1 MAPILSA
8 RSLTCRRSDPM
19 IRATYVVETPCP
31 IAEVA
36 AMMAGEQSA
45 GTFVRVEGETDQLR
59 ARFGATVVAT
69 EQIGHSQSATL
80 RSAWAERKGLTG
92 PRGIYRVVID
102 YPEDNIGTNLPTLA
116 SVVAGNLYD
125 LGEVTGLKL
134 IDVEIT
140 KAYRL
145 RYEMPRMG
153 IAGTRA
159 SVGVQGRP
167 IFGTII
173 KPNIGLSPEEIAA
186 LVERLCVAGTD
197 FIKDDEIAGTHP
209 HAPVDARIRAVM
221 DVVRRHRDRTGKLVM
236 VAFNITD
243 ETDAMRRHADLLTKQ
258 EGSCAMVSLN
268 WVGLSAV
275 QTLRQHTA
283 LAIHGHRN
291 GYGGMGRH
299 PLLGMGVRA
308 YQVLYRLAGIDHMHV
323 HGMGGKFSDLDDD
336 VTEAARHCLTAISP
350 GDAVM
355 PVFSSGQW
363 AGTLPHTLAQ
373 IGADDMM
380 FLCGGG
386 IMAHPGGP
394 AAGLES
400 LRQAHRAVVDGTTL
414 QHAASAQ
421 PELAAAIATF
431 GRQP

>member
-1 MAPILSA
+1 
-8 RSLTCRRSDPM
+8 M

-45 GTFVRVEGETDQLR
+45 GTFVRVEGETDALR
-59 ARFGATVVAT
+59 SRFGATVLST
-69 EQIGHSQSATL
+69 EQIGHSDGPTL

-92 PRGIYRVVID
+92 PRGIFRVIID
-102 YPEDNIGTNLPTLA
+102 YPEDNVGVNLPVLA

-134 IDVEIT
+134 IDVEVT
-140 KAYRL
+140 PDYRA
-145 RYEMPRMG
+145 RYDLPAMG
-153 IAGTRA
+153 IAGTRR
-159 SVGVQGRP
+159 SVGVQDRP
-167 IFGTII
+167 LFGTII
-173 KPNIGLSPEEIAA
+173 KPNIGLSAPEIAA
-186 LVERLCVAGTD
+186 LVERLCIAGAD

-221 DVVRRHRDRTGKLVM
+221 EVVRRHRDRTGKLVM

-243 ETDAMRRHADLLTKQ
+243 EVDAMRRHADLLET
-258 EGSCAMVSLN
+258 EGGSCVMVSLN
-268 WVGLSAV
+268 WAGMSAV
-275 QTLRQHTA
+275 QTLRRHTG

-323 HGMGGKFSDLDDD
+323 HGMGGKFSDLDED
-336 VTEAARHCLTAISP
+336 VTDAARHCLTPLSSV
-350 GDAVM
+350 DEVM

-363 AGTLPHTLAQ
+363 AGTLPHTLSQ
-373 IGADDMM
+373 IGSDDLM

-386 IMAHPGGP
+386 IMAHPDGP
-394 AAGLES
+394 TAGLDS
-400 LRQAHRAVVDGTTL
+400 LRQAHRALTEGQSL
-414 QHAASAQ
+414 QSAALTQ
-421 PELAAAIATF
+421 PALAAALATF
-431 GRQP
+431 GQMP

>member
-1 MAPILSA
+1 
-8 RSLTCRRSDPM
+8 M
-19 IRATYVVETPCP
+19 IRATYIVETPCP
-31 IAEVA
+31 IDDVA

-45 GTFVRVEGETDQLR
+45 GTFVRVEGETEALR
-59 ARFGATVVAT
+59 ARFGATVVST
-69 EQIGHSQSATL
+69 LEIGRAETPTL

-102 YPEDNIGTNLPTLA
+102 YPEDNVGVNLPTLA

-134 IDVEIT
+134 MDVELT
-140 KAYRL
+140 PAYRA
-145 RYEMPRMG
+145 RYDHPSMG

-159 SVGVQGRP
+159 STSVVGRP
-167 IFGTII
+167 LFGTII
-173 KPNIGLSPEEIAA
+173 KPNIGLSPAEIAA
-186 LVERLCVAGTD
+186 LVGRLCAAGAD

-209 HAPVDARIRAVM
+209 HAPVPERIRAVM
-221 DVVRRHRDRTGKLVM
+221 EVVRRHRDKTGKLVM

-243 ETDAMRRHADLLTKQ
+243 ETDAMRRHADLLARE

-268 WVGLSAV
+268 WVGMSAV
-275 QTLRQHTA
+275 QTLRRHTG

-308 YQVLYRLAGIDHMHV
+308 YQTLYRLAGIDHMHV
-323 HGMGGKFSDLDDD
+323 HGMGGKFSDLDEE
-336 VTEAARHCLTAISP
+336 VTEAARHCLTPLGA
-350 GDAVM
+350 GDDRVM
-355 PVFSSGQW
+355 PIFSSGQW
-363 AGTLPHTLAQ
+363 AGTLPHTLAR
-373 IGADDMM
+373 IASDDLM

-394 AAGLES
+394 AAGLQS
-400 LRQAHRAVVDGTTL
+400 LRQAHEAVISGETL
-414 QHAASAQ
+414 ETAARAQ
-421 PELAAAIATF
+421 PELAAALATF
-431 GRQP
+431 GAAG

>member
-1 MAPILSA
+1 
-8 RSLTCRRSDPM
+8 M

-45 GTFVRVEGETDQLR
+45 GTFVRVEGETDALR

-69 EQIGHSQSATL
+69 EQIGQSDRPAL
-80 RSAWAERKGLTG
+80 RSAWAERQGLT
-92 PRGIYRVVID
+92 RGHGIFRVVID
-102 YPEDNIGTNLPTLA
+102 YPEDNVGTNLPTLA
-116 SVVAGNLYD
+116 AVVAGNLYD

-134 IDVEIT
+134 IDVEVT
-140 KAYRL
+140 GAYR
-145 RYEMPRMG
+145 RRHDMPRMG
-153 IAGTRA
+153 IEGTRA
-159 SVGVQGRP
+159 SAGVQGRP

-186 LVERLCVAGTD
+186 LVERLCVAGAD

-221 DVVRRHRDRTGKLVM
+221 DVVRRHRDRTGKRVM

-243 ETDAMRRHADLLTKQ
+243 ETDAMRRHADLLARQ

-275 QTLRQHTA
+275 QTLRRHTP

-291 GYGGMGRH
+291 GFGGMGRH

-308 YQVLYRLAGIDHMHV
+308 YQTLYRLAGIDHMHV
-323 HGMGGKFSDLDDD
+323 HGMGGKFSDLDED
-336 VTEAARHCLTAISP
+336 VTDAARHCLTPITP

-355 PVFSSGQW
+355 PVVSSGQW
-363 AGTLPHTLAQ
+363 AGTLPHTLARL
-373 IGADDMM
+373 GSDDLM

-394 AAGLES
+394 AAGLDS
-400 LRQAHRAVVDGTTL
+400 LRQAHQAVSEGLSL
-414 QHAASAQ
+414 QEAALAQ
-421 PELAAAIATF
+421 PELAAALATF
-431 GRQP
+431 GTQP

>member
-1 MAPILSA
+1 
-8 RSLTCRRSDPM
+8 M
-19 IRATYVVETPCP
+19 IRTTYHVETPCP

-45 GTFVRVEGETDQLR
+45 GTFVRVEGETDDLR

-69 EQIGHSQSATL
+69 EEIGRSETPTL

-92 PRGIYRVVID
+92 PRNIFRVVID
-102 YPEDNIGTNLPTLA
+102 YPEDNVGVNLPVLA

-134 IDVEIT
+134 MDVEVT
-140 KAYRL
+140 PEYRA
-145 RYEMPRMG
+145 RYDLPSMG

-159 SVGVQGRP
+159 SANVQDRP
-167 IFGTII
+167 MFGTII
-173 KPNIGLSPEEIAA
+173 KPNIGRSAEEIAS
-186 LVERLCVAGTD
+186 LVSRLCEAGAD

-221 DVVRRHRDRTGKLVM
+221 AEIRRYRDRTGKLVM

-243 ETDAMRRHADLLTKQ
+243 ETDAMRRHADLLAAE

-268 WVGLSAV
+268 WAGMAAV
-275 QTLRQHTA
+275 QSLRRHTP

-308 YQVLYRLAGIDHMHV
+308 YQTLYRLAGIDHMHV
-323 HGMGGKFSDLDDD
+323 HGMGGKFSDLDED
-336 VTEAARHCLTAISP
+336 VSDAARHCLTPFLA
-350 GDAVM
+350 GDDRVM
-355 PVFSSGQW
+355 PIFSSGQW
-363 AGTLPHTLAQ
+363 AGTLPHTLTQ
-373 IGADDMM
+373 VGSDDLM
-380 FLCGGG
+380 FLSGGG

-394 AAGLES
+394 AAGLVS
-400 LRQAHRAVVDGTTL
+400 LRQAHEAVMAGIPLAD
-414 QHAASAQ
+414 HARSH
-421 PELAAAIATF
+421 PELAQAIANF
-431 GRQP
+431 GAKG